1 MSAQSYLDKK
11 GGDLLW
17 SVVVTRDAM
26 DHTDRIYEPRNSF
39 YHGHLY
45 KDAPRTQLI
54 SQGVKKLF
62 IIKSLKTRYCITHIN
77 TSLVGTFFLCFFNN
91 ALCLNLFSLS
101 KKKNNTPHKITINKT
116 NNFNTWSF
124 LPVDVQN
131 ILLALLTAELIWIL
145 LIFLVDF
152 LLVQNKIYD
161 TSFKKTSQ

>member
-101 KKKNNTPHKITINKT
+101 KQQFF